1 MTEDEM
7 VGWHHGLNGYEFEQ
21 ALGES
26 EVQGSLVWCSPSG
39 HKESDTT
46 EWLNNNSCMQ
56 KRLSVSLMVT
66 IKHKPIIDVQKI
78 MRKESKHNAT
88 ASHQT
93 TREESRKLEKKNQR
107 WTTKQKKNINKMTI
121 STYLLI
127 IILNANG
134 LISPIKRH
142 ILTKP
147 IKENKTHL
155 YAA

>member
-1 MTEDEM
+1 
-7 VGWHHGLNGYEFEQ
+7 
-21 ALGES
+21 
-26 EVQGSLVWCSPSG
+26 
-39 HKESDTT
+39 
-46 EWLNNNSCMQ
+46 
-56 KRLSVSLMVT
+56 
-66 IKHKPIIDVQKI
+66 
-78 MRKESKHNAT
+78 
-88 ASHQT
+88 
-93 TREESRKLEKKNQR
+93 
-107 WTTKQKKNINKMTI
+107 MTI

>member
-1 MTEDEM
+1 M
-7 VGWHHGLNGYEFEQ
+7 VGCHHGLDGYELEQ
-21 ALGES
+21 ALGDS
-26 EVQGSLVWCSPSG
+26 EGQGSPACCSPSG

-46 EWLNNNSCMQ
+46 EWLNNDSCMQ
-56 KRLSVSLMVT
+56 ELLSVSLMVS
-66 IKHKPIIDVQKI
+66 IKHKPIIDTQKI

-88 ASHQT
+88 ESHQT
-93 TREESRKLEKKNQR
+93 TREESRKPEKKKTEMNYK
-107 WTTKQKKNINKMTI
+107 TEKNINKMTI

-127 IILNANG
+127 ILNVNG

-142 ILTKP
+142 ILTKR